1 MGPPVQVGRPAR
13 GESGQREGG
22 KTGHAGW
29 REGESEEQELDSR
42 SNQMVSLSFYMA
54 PEGLTGASV
63 PTLGPTAVTQNSPSA
78 LLTPNNE
85 ARPLMRNDV
94 GQADAF
100 LC

>member
-1 MGPPVQVGRPAR
+1 
-13 GESGQREGG
+13 
-22 KTGHAGW
+22 
-29 REGESEEQELDSR
+29 
-42 SNQMVSLSFYMA
+42 MVSLSFYMA

>member
-1 MGPPVQVGRPAR
+1 
-13 GESGQREGG
+13 
-22 KTGHAGW
+22 
-29 REGESEEQELDSR
+29 
-42 SNQMVSLSFYMA
+42 MVSLSFYMA

-78 LLTPNNE
+78 LLTPNNV

-100 LC
+100 LCSKKKTHTLNVPVLQIL